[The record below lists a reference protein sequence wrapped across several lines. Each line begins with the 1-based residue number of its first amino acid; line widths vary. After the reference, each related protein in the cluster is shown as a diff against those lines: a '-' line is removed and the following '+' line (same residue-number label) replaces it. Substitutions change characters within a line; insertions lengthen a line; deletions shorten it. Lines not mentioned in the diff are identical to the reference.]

1 MTKKQA
7 VALGESKWWQSKT
20 ARELAMFQLHEP
32 LLCMPFDVFHK
43 AVEEALQRPVFTH
56 EFGLNW
62 DGLKKELVT
71 AKAGVAAPSATVA
84 PMASRTR
91 CKALATRECSARLAM
106 ETFISLG

>member
-1 MTKKQA
+1 MTKEQA
-7 VALGESKWWQSKT
+7 VTLAESKWWQNKT

-62 DGLKKELVT
+62 DGLKKELIGESISPSLEQIIDLIP
-71 AKAGVAAPSATVA
+71 KDKRILILGVST
-84 PMASRTR
+84 
-91 CKALATRECSARLAM
+91 
-106 ETFISLG
+106 G